1 MQIVV
6 KPGGEVRC
14 VYDEA
19 IDLATLGPPKIARGS
34 HVEPDAEGQWW
45 ADLGPVGG
53 PKLGP
58 YGLRTEALE
67 SELNWLNANWLD
79 HASPETSHVLPPC
92 VTQ

>member
-19 IDLATLGPPKIARGS
+19 IDLATLGQPKIARGS
-34 HVEPDAEGQWW
+34 HVEPDDEGHWW
-45 ADLGPVGG
+45 ADLGPVNG

-58 YGLRTEALE
+58 FGRRTEALE
-67 SELNWLNANWLD
+67 AELSWLNENWLD
-79 HASPETSHVLPPC
+79 HGTPETSHVLPPC
-92 VTQ
+92 VTR

>member
-6 KPGGEVRC
+6 RPGGEVRC

-34 HVEPDAEGQWW
+34 HVEPDDEGRWW
-45 ADLGPVGG
+45 ADLGPANG

-58 YGLRTEALE
+58 FGLRTVALDAE
-67 SELNWLNANWLD
+67 RDWLNSNWLD
-79 HASPETSHVLPPC
+79 HASPATDHVHPPC
-92 VTQ
+92 GTQ